1 MGKKLVVFGGEH
13 EFNKVEKNRV
23 CLHDVKILNVETME
37 WSSIQTKG
45 IVMEKRRYHVC
56 ASIGKHILVHGGLNN

>member
-23 CLHDVKILNVETME
+23 CLHDVKIL
-37 WSSIQTKG
+37 
-45 IVMEKRRYHVC
+45 
-56 ASIGKHILVHGGLNN
+56 ILTFNLNLIINRKSKCG